1 MLIIG
6 IDPGISGSICFFQ
19 DGKIIDV
26 VEMPT
31 MTEGKKNKKQVNGS
45 QIFNEISDR
54 IRKLDKRDIK
64 EIIEQVSAMPGQGVT
79 SMFNFGQSFGILKGI
94 CSAMQLPMYFVRPA
108 KWKKYFNLINSE
120 KDASR
125 TRAIE
130 IFPYFSGQLSRK
142 KDSNKA
148 DAILIASFYYE
159 TYKIEE
165 QKKNTRQIHDT
176 FKCEVLNMEADI
188 ASQAVGL
195 GTNTDFSLISL
206 FLRADIIVKSVIII
220 LIVCSIYSWAVIID
234 KFRLFKKINKSSD
247 DFEEKFWDSKSAET
261 FYNSLPAKVDD
272 PMAIVFKDTMES
284 LLKKKFKSNL
294 SEKMSTF
301 LEVGIEKQMSKIDKG
316 FTFLA
321 TVGSTAP
328 FIGLFGTVWGIM
340 NSFQSIAISRNTSL
354 AIVAPGIAEA
364 LFATALGL
372 LAAIPAVVAYNKFN
386 TDSQKYSQ
394 KLENFSKRFLTII

>member
-19 DGKIIDV
+19 DGKIVDV
-26 VEMPT
+26 VEMPI

-45 QIFNEISDR
+45 QIFNEISEK
-54 IRKLDKRDIK
+54 IKKLDKK
-64 EIIEQVSAMPGQGVT
+64 EIKVVIEQVSAMPGQGVT

-165 QKKNTRQIHDT
+165 
-176 FKCEVLNMEADI
+176 
-188 ASQAVGL
+188 
-195 GTNTDFSLISL
+195 
-206 FLRADIIVKSVIII
+206 
-220 LIVCSIYSWAVIID
+220 
-234 KFRLFKKINKSSD
+234 
-247 DFEEKFWDSKSAET
+247 
-261 FYNSLPAKVDD
+261 
-272 PMAIVFKDTMES
+272 
-284 LLKKKFKSNL
+284 
-294 SEKMSTF
+294 
-301 LEVGIEKQMSKIDKG
+301 
-316 FTFLA
+316 
-321 TVGSTAP
+321 
-328 FIGLFGTVWGIM
+328 
-340 NSFQSIAISRNTSL
+340 
-354 AIVAPGIAEA
+354 
-364 LFATALGL
+364 
-372 LAAIPAVVAYNKFN
+372 
-386 TDSQKYSQ
+386 
-394 KLENFSKRFLTII
+394 